1 MLKNLKKVA
10 AIVLSFAM
18 AVQFGLA
25 DSYYVNAVE
34 EPVEPQQQE
43 ETTTTTPQEQEQ
55 VPTTE
60 EETPQQQEEGQQ
72 QPAVEEEQPATVSAP
87 TDCAN
92 EGSVIQA

>member
-43 ETTTTTPQEQEQ
+43 ETTTTAPQE
-55 VPTTE
+55 
-60 EETPQQQEEGQQ
+60 
-72 QPAVEEEQPATVSAP
+72 
-87 TDCAN
+87 
-92 EGSVIQA
+92 